1 MAAKGNSA
9 AQPVTVITGAS
20 AGIGEALAH
29 VFARNGHSLVLV
41 ARRGGKLKALASA
54 IEKAGHPR
62 PLVLPLDLAKSGAV
76 DRIGRMLAA
85 KKLKPQFIVNNA
97 GFGLFGR
104 AAELPL
110 ARQLAMIDLNVR
122 TLTELSLSFVD
133 SLAANRGGILNVAS
147 VVSFLPGPG
156 MAMYYATKHFVLS
169 LTESL
174 QQELRPRGIRVTALC
189 PGPVPTEF
197 QAVAGLSGNSM
208 PAVMTVSAERVAELG
223 YRGLMAGKPRVIPG
237 VINKLLTKVY
247 RVMPRTLFARLCDIS
262 QSRRMS
268 RHGHRLRRSA
278 NRT

>member
-1 MAAKGNSA
+1 MARPEKA
-9 AQPVTVITGAS
+9 APVALITGAS
-20 AGIGEALAH
+20 AGIGAALAH

-41 ARRGGKLKALASA
+41 ARRAGKLNALASA
-54 IEKAGHPR
+54 IEKEGHPR
-62 PLVLPLDLAKSGAV
+62 PLVLAMDIAKPGASA
-76 DRIGRMLAA
+76 RIRKALAA
-85 KKLKPQFIVNNA
+85 KKLEVQYLVNNA

-104 AAELPL
+104 AAELPHE
-110 ARQLAMIDLNVR
+110 RQLAMIDLNVR
-122 TLTELSLSFVD
+122 ALTELSLAFID
-133 SLAANRGGILNVAS
+133 SIAKHKGGLLNVAS

-174 QQELRPRGIRVTALC
+174 HQELKPRGVRVTALC

-197 QAVAGLSGNSM
+197 QAVAGLSATSM
-208 PAVMTVSAERVAELG
+208 PSVMTVSAEKVAELG
-223 YRGLMAGKPRVIPG
+223 YRGLMAGRPRVIPG
-237 VINKLLTKVY
+237 LVNKLITKVY
-247 RVMPRTLFARLCDIS
+247 RIMPRTLLTQLCDIS

>member
-1 MAAKGNSA
+1 MAAKRNNA
-9 AQPVTVITGAS
+9 ARPVTVITGAS

-29 VFARNGHSLVLV
+29 MFARNGHALVLV
-41 ARRGGKLKALASA
+41 ARRAGKLKSLAAA
-54 IEKAGHPR
+54 IEKNGHPR
-62 PLVLPLDLAKSGAV
+62 PLVLPLDLGKPGGA
-76 DRIGRMLAA
+76 DRIRKCLAA
-85 KKLKPQFIVNNA
+85 KKLEPQFIVNNA

-122 TLTELSLSFVD
+122 TLSELSLSFAD
-133 SLAANRGGILNVAS
+133 SLAAHRGGLLNVAS

-169 LTESL
+169 LTKSL
-174 QQELRPRGIRVTALC
+174 HREWKSRGIRVTALC

-197 QAVAGLSGNSM
+197 QAVAGLSASAL
-208 PAVMTVSAERVAELG
+208 PALMTVSAEKVAELG

-237 VINKLLTKVY
+237 LVNKIITKVY
-247 RVMPRTLFARLCDIS
+247 RIMPRTLFARLTDIS